1 MSSSSIIVYWEL
13 STETVNGY
21 IVLYAAEDQL
31 IEVDDGKSR
40 NLTIVG
46 LAEGNI
52 YNISVLSYIDLPSEM
67 TTPISILLQY
77 SPTIT
82 CKLKY
87 KECTWFCHYNIGGN
101 ITQFNYTFLSPLR
114 NLIEFDAFTIGITPN
129 DSISWSINGITISN
143 SSSYRMSSVLLD
155 TLSYKYSLVIDQTL
169 TTTTSVTFNSTTET
183 CPITSV
189 ITLTG
194 Q

>member
-1 MSSSSIIVYWEL
+1 MSSSSIIVQWEP

-52 YNISVLSYIDLPSEM
+52 YNISILSYIDLPSEM
-67 TTPISILLQY
+67 TTPISFLLQY
-77 SPTIT
+77 PTIT

-87 KECTWFCHYNIGGN
+87 KECTWFFHYNIGGN
-101 ITQFNYTFLSPLR
+101 ITQFNHTFLSPLR